1 MKLCILLFMAIVLSS
16 CDKYDLKI
24 ISHPSYSIGLVGNY
38 SPGGQTRAIILFQY
52 KVSSKTL
59 TKYYENGDYHWNV
72 PTSGVHIGEE
82 YMVQYDSLYP
92 GTARMLFSYQLAD
105 SSDFKKYVALFKKNP
120 PGYPDP

>member
-1 MKLCILLFMAIVLSS
+1 MAIVLSS

-38 SPGGQTRAIILFQY
+38 SPGGQTSAFILFRY
-52 KVSSKTL
+52 DVNGHSL
-59 TKYYENGDYHWNV
+59 TQTYVNGDHHWNV